1 MKNIGKY
8 NGIPCYECTHV
19 EYVDAYNKDLDNGKQ
34 IFIIN
39 GVMVKQNVIVGNYDG
54 KHVKDQYD
62 GKVYYRTYDKND
74 KNDKTPAANDSK
86 CEEVKVAQESQVTT
100 ASYEELVN
108 QTFDFSKYST
118 VVDEFFA
125 LLEV

>member
-8 NGIPCYECTHV
+8 NGIPCYECTHG

-39 GVMVKQNVIVGNYDG
+39 GVMVRQNAIIGIYDG

-62 GKVYYRTYDKND
+62 EKVYYRSYDN
-74 KNDKTPAANDSK
+74 KTSTANDSK
-86 CEEVKVAQESQVTT
+86 YEEVEEVQESRVTET
-100 ASYEELVN
+100 ATVASYEELVT
-108 QTFDFSKYST
+108 QDIDFSKYST
-118 VVDEFFA
+118 IVDEFFA

>member
-8 NGIPCYECTHV
+8 NGIPCYECTHG
-19 EYVDAYNKDLDNGKQ
+19 EYVDAYNKVLDNGKQ
-34 IFIIN
+34 IFIID
-39 GVMVKQNVIVGNYDG
+39 GVMVKQNVIVGIYDG

-62 GKVYYRTYDKND
+62 GKVYYRTYDSN
-74 KNDKTPAANDSK
+74 KTTAANDSK
-86 CEEVKVAQESQVTT
+86 CEEVKVAQESRVTT

-108 QTFDFSKYST
+108 QDIDFGKYST